1 MTTRALVLENFIP
14 FRLSFTSNL
23 VSDTIAQTYEA
34 LFGLTIPE
42 WRLVAVVAE
51 HDGITQQ
58 AIGRLTRM
66 DKVVVSRA
74 AAALVDRGLLARAAH
89 PGDKRS
95 HHLRLTDTGRELHAA
110 IAAYLRGQRRTVE
123 VRQPLPERPP
133 TDLATPRCAVCGRP
147 VDDDGGLFNLA
158 DMQTRRQCA
167 EHYCPF

>member
-1 MTTRALVLENFIP
+1 MTRALVLEEFIP

-51 HDGITQQ
+51 HDGVTQQ

-74 AAALVDRGLLARAAH
+74 AAALAERGLLAREAH
-89 PGDKRS
+89 PGDRRS
-95 HHLRLTDTGRELHAA
+95 HHLRLTDAGRELHAA
-110 IAAYLRGQRRTVE
+110 IAPKALALEQAIFAGFDADELAGFVALLRRIDAVT
-123 VRQPLPERPP
+123 
-133 TDLATPRCAVCGRP
+133 LAMRGEA
-147 VDDDGGLFNLA
+147 
-158 DMQTRRQCA
+158 
-167 EHYCPF
+167 

>member
-23 VSDTIAQTYEA
+23 VSDTIAQTYEV

-110 IAAYLRGQRRTVE
+110 IAPKALALEEAIFTSFAPDELAQLAAMLRRIDAVT
-123 VRQPLPERPP
+123 
-133 TDLATPRCAVCGRP
+133 LAMRGE
-147 VDDDGGLFNLA
+147 G
-158 DMQTRRQCA
+158 
-167 EHYCPF
+167 